1 MTQVLFVCT
10 GNICRSPMAEVLL
23 RREVANRGLH
33 GLTVGSAGTGAW
45 DGAPASEGAYLV
57 SLEHGLD
64 LSAHR
69 ARLVTRSIVDQADLI
84 LAMAEH
90 HMARLRE
97 LDAGSRSMLLGAY
110 AGRGPGE
117 TDVDDPFG
125 GDIETYR
132 QTFGELEELIRVAAG
147 RLHEAGGR

>member
-1 MTQVLFVCT
+1 VTHVLFVCT

-23 RREVANRGLH
+23 RREAASRRLTEV
-33 GLTVGSAGTGAW
+33 TVGSAGTGAW

-69 ARLVTRSIVDQADLI
+69 ARLLTGALVDEADLV

-90 HMARLRE
+90 HMVRLRE
-97 LDAGSRSMLLGAY
+97 LRAGAKAVLLGAH
-110 AGRGPGE
+110 AGRPAGDA
-117 TDVDDPFG
+117 DVDDPFG
-125 GDIETYR
+125 GDIEMYR
-132 QTFGELEELIRVAAG
+132 QTFGELEELVRVIAGQLQEGAG
-147 RLHEAGGR
+147 R

>member
-1 MTQVLFVCT
+1 MRILVICS

-23 RREVANRGLH
+23 QREAATRGLADV
-33 GLTVGSAGTGAW
+33 TVGSAGTGAW

-69 ARLVTRSIVDQADLI
+69 ARLLTQALVDEADLV

-90 HMARLRE
+90 HMVRLRE
-97 LDAGSRSMLLGAY
+97 LAVGRKSALLGTY
-110 AGRGPGE
+110 GGRPPE
-117 TDVDDPFG
+117 DADVADPFG
-125 GDIETYR
+125 ADIETYR
-132 QTFGELEELIRVAAG
+132 QTFGEIEELIRVLAG
-147 RLHEAGGR
+147 RLQEGVAP